1 MGMYW
6 ILDLFLNN
14 QIDASTKA
22 AHKRLKKRIVAEM
35 RRSWNDSQK
44 ERLEIERIRAEQKM
58 KSRVLEAEATA
69 LIKADDLRR
78 KALLE
83 AEATMILKNDELS
96 RKAAELRQRA
106 LVEEN
111 LYLDA
116 GDE

>member
-58 KSRVLEAEATA
+58 KSRVLEAEAT
-69 LIKADDLRR
+69 
-78 KALLE
+78 
-83 AEATMILKNDELS
+83 MILKNDELS